1 MSKELTALEKLCDIA
16 LCDCSTNE
24 LNRVANYK
32 NIIETAL
39 KNDAKERDHF
49 ESKYHCPLSVLE
61 EAHDSG
67 KIFSVWLDDYID
79 VFQIVLWEQATRPY
93 ILCKYRRKRSKKI
106 EEKLIFVDEYQ
117 KTWYLKKEGKHE

>member
-1 MSKELTALEKLCDIA
+1 MSKN
-16 LCDCSTNE
+16 NE
-24 LNRVANYK
+24 LELLVDIERVCRDSDFMPAFYMPKIDAIRNALVNAN
-32 NIIETAL
+32 
-39 KNDAKERDHF
+39 KERDLF